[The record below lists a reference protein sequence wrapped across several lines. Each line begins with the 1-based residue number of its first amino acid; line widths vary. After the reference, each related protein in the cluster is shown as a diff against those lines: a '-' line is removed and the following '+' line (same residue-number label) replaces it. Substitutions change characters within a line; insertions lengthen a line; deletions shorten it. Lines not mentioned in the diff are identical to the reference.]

1 VLLLKIITLY
11 IYINICIYMDH
22 KFRININSN
31 SIELKH
37 TMHQGYLLQ
46 KCMY

>member
-1 VLLLKIITLY
+1 MLKIITLY
-11 IYINICIYMDH
+11 IYMDH

-31 SIELKH
+31 FIELKH
-37 TMHQGYLLQ
+37 TVYQEYLLW

>member
-1 VLLLKIITLY
+1 MHV
-11 IYINICIYMDH
+11 CVYMDH

-31 SIELKH
+31 STELKH
-37 TMHQGYLLQ
+37 IVHQRYLLW